1 MILKKSKRSPDQQA
15 GKWLR
20 GRGITVRPGIVTERR
35 LQSERRCLFP
45 LVLSQSVSKPP
56 CVCLYY
62 YVPWDFKGM
71 HSWQTVRSPNR
82 AGRGNSVNSRSSLQ
96 RAVIIVHLGI
106 FGIDIV
112 QRVTLSCKY
121 DNCHRSGKTG
131 KQQFVAWSYRVKWG
145 TEYNSERWRY
155 HIGLHAWVKWQMF
168 KLKMHAVTTRCEL
181 VDLFTAWVVSYA
193 SWVDGWVSGGV
204 LRSDE
209 VKLWT
214 FWHHQTVAMKQERTR
229 TVENKPKIAKLCS

>member
-1 MILKKSKRSPDQQA
+1 
-15 GKWLR
+15 
-20 GRGITVRPGIVTERR
+20 
-35 LQSERRCLFP
+35 
-45 LVLSQSVSKPP
+45 
-56 CVCLYY
+56 
-62 YVPWDFKGM
+62 M

-112 QRVTLSCKY
+112 QRVSLSCKY

-145 TEYNSERWRY
+145 TEYNSERGRY

-168 KLKMHAVTTRCEL
+168 KLKMHAVMTRWEL

-193 SWVDGWVSGGV
+193 SWVGGCGRRRAQKCWSEIMNI
-204 LRSDE
+204 LASSNGGNETGEDTDCWE
-209 VKLWT
+209 
-214 FWHHQTVAMKQERTR
+214 
-229 TVENKPKIAKLCS
+229 

>member
-1 MILKKSKRSPDQQA
+1 
-15 GKWLR
+15 
-20 GRGITVRPGIVTERR
+20 
-35 LQSERRCLFP
+35 
-45 LVLSQSVSKPP
+45 
-56 CVCLYY
+56 
-62 YVPWDFKGM
+62 M

-145 TEYNSERWRY
+145 TEYNSERGRY

-229 TVENKPKIAKLCS
+229 TVENKPKIANCAVNYVFCKHDIWSVKNRRKSSISIAVFQTLWPLSREGNVQTAQFKGCWMRGFVDMKLVGQWK